1 MKWKRKGS
9 LESQLC
15 WMVFCW
21 GKHMKACFPE
31 VDTDEW
37 LRQTHEGTF
46 SGSSHRRKDVLLTQA
61 HKRTHNEGFFVI
73 MHIY

>member
-1 MKWKRKGS
+1 
-9 LESQLC
+9 
-15 WMVFCW
+15 
-21 GKHMKACFPE
+21 MKACFPE